1 MPFPAEQFFEIFEK
15 YNEFVF
21 PLQAVLILLAGAC
34 VFLVFGKSR
43 VSDYLISGILA
54 FLWIW
59 AGIFYQLLFFTRIN
73 PAAYVFGALFIL
85 QGALFLY
92 HGIIQKRLRFRFEKR
107 FLGRL
112 GAVFITYAL
121 IVYPFLSSLLGH
133 GFPFSPTFGAPCPV
147 VIFTFGLF
155 MWTDKRFPLYFL
167 IIPFLWSGL
176 AAIAALKFGVY
187 EDFGL
192 TASAVAATFFIVRR
206 YFAHSRRFG
215 YEKKFI

>member
-1 MPFPAEQFFEIFEK
+1 MPFGAEQFFEIFGK
-15 YNEFVF
+15 YNEFIF
-21 PLQAVLILLAGAC
+21 PLQALLILTAAAC
-34 VFLVFGKSR
+34 VIPAFGKSR
-43 VSDYLISGILA
+43 FSDYSISGILA

-59 AGIFYQLLFFTRIN
+59 AGIIYHLLFFTRIN
-73 PAAYVFGALFIL
+73 TMAYLFGALFIL
-85 QGALFLY
+85 QGAFFFY
-92 HGIIQKRLRFRFEKR
+92 HGIIKKRLRFHFEKR

-112 GAVFITYAL
+112 GAVFIAYAL
-121 IVYPFLSSLLGH
+121 IVYPVISSLLGH

-155 MWTDKRFPLYFL
+155 LWTDRRLPLYLL

-176 AAIAALKFGVY
+176 AAIAALNFGVY